1 MEIGIYEEICEGQKT
16 EKNDG
21 IFRESQITA
30 GRIMHRIRDKPVKG
44 RQKDSEI
51 KAAYM
56 AVFFSA

>member
-1 MEIGIYEEICEGQKT
+1 MEICIYEEICEGQKT

-44 RQKDSEI
+44 RQKRFRD
-51 KAAYM
+51 
-56 AVFFSA
+56 